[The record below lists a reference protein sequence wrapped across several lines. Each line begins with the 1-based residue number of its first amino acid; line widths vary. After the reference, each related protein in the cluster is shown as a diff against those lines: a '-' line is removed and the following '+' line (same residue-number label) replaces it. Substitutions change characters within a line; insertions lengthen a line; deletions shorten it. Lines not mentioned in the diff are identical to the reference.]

1 MQLFKEG
8 GTMSGILRRIK
19 GWMKFQHYQSGPHA
33 KKHPDWIKLY
43 RSLLDDI
50 EWHELDP
57 IAAKTLVSLWLLASE
72 NGGTLPPVKTIA
84 FRLRMTEKQIN
95 SVLSQLPHWLE
106 GPDQECLDGPAKVS
120 RPEEEREE
128 EENKKE
134 KENKITPEPNGSV
147 SDEQIAFDSYNEAA
161 ARLNLPLAEKLT
173 SQRRTSL
180 RARLKD
186 HGLEGW
192 FRALANLEQL
202 PFCLGQGERG
212 WRANLDFLL
221 QPSSFQKVLEKA
233 FAGGTGPPPKQSRTV
248 VELDAFVDEV
258 RRQNGTGYP
267 RIRGER
273 GEHAHPQLSDA
284 TERSKDLC
292 EPTDGTVHRKAASG
306 VTGDG

>member
-1 MQLFKEG
+1 
-8 GTMSGILRRIK
+8 MSGILRRIK
-19 GWMKFQHYQSGPHA
+19 DWVRFQHYQTGPHA

-57 IAAKTLVSLWLLASE
+57 VAAKSLVSLWLLASE
-72 NGGTLPPVKTIA
+72 NGGALPPVKTIA

-106 GPDQECLDGPAKVS
+106 GPDQECLDSPAKVS

-128 EENKKE
+128 DKKEKE
-134 KENKITPEPNGSV
+134 KENKNTPEPNGSV

-161 ARLNLPLAEKLT
+161 TRLNLPLAEKLT
-173 SQRRTSL
+173 SQRQTAL
-180 RARLKD
+180 RARLKE

-248 VELDAFVDEV
+248 VELDAFVEEV
-258 RRQNGTGYP
+258 RNRNGTGRS
-267 RIRGER
+267 RICGEG

-284 TERSKDLC
+284 TERPEDLC
-292 EPTDGTVHRKAASG
+292 EPVDDAMHRKAAIRFEG
-306 VTGDG
+306 TG